1 MSAPGQG
8 APLCECGCGEP
19 TSRATKTNARTGV
32 KAGDYN
38 RFRRGHRSCGTAWDH
53 DLLLSEWE
61 FMRDS
66 CRSVDFGPRVGIK
79 SDTWHQ
85 IRSRAEAAGD
95 PRARLGS
102 ADLRQQGHI
111 APRARLRP
119 SGRTRSAA

>member
-19 TSRATKTNARTGV
+19 TSRATRTNARTGV
-32 KAGDYN
+32 KAGDCN

-66 CRSVDFGPRVGIK
+66 CRSVDFGPRVGLK
-79 SDTWHQ
+79 PRYWQQVWLTARRD
-85 IRSRAEAAGD
+85 GD
-95 PRARLGS
+95 PRAVHGAADRALG
-102 ADLRQQGHI
+102 RIRTG
-111 APRARLRP
+111 RLRP